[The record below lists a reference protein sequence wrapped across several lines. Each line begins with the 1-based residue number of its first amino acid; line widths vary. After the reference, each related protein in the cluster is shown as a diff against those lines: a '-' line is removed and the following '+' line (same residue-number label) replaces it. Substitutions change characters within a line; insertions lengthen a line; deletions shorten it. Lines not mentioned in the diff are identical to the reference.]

1 MEILLNIVIY
11 LPLFG
16 ALLLLVIRRD
26 QWVRWTSLI
35 ITTATFLLSIPLLL
49 NFDTSATG
57 AAQYLTI
64 GEPFLADWD
73 VKYMMGLDGLS
84 MLLFMLTTFMA
95 PIVVLSSWSSVTR
108 HVAGFYSMLLILQT
122 GSLGV
127 FAAFDLFMFYVF
139 FELTQ
144 IPMFFLIGIWGG
156 KDRIYATVKFFIYT
170 LVGWLVMLVALI
182 YVGYAA
188 GNMVNDGVFTTDWRL
203 ITSPEFQLGLVEQ
216 TWLFLAF
223 GFAFC
228 IKVPIFPFHSWL
240 PLAHTEAPTAG
251 SVVLAAIALKMGTYA
266 VLRYLIPLFP
276 NAAIAFAPLFAV
288 LGIIGIIYGAL
299 VAMVQKDVK
308 KLVAYSSISHLGF
321 VVLGMFAFN
330 TTGAQGAIIQM
341 VNHGLS
347 TGALFIIVG
356 MLYERR
362 HSRLIADFGGVA
374 KMMPVLTLMFMIAT
388 LASIGL
394 PGLNGF
400 VGEFLILVGSFNSGV
415 LGSYWY
421 AVFAAAGV
429 ILAAGYMLWMFQRV
443 MFGPIT
449 HDENKK
455 LTDINGREIGL
466 LVPIM
471 IFIVWIGIRPA
482 DFTRYSEAQVT
493 WLLEDTQTRADVIAE
508 NAHYA
513 DLPSWALKLYDVT
526 PQLASTLETGNDNMQ
541 VSGNTGSAGNN
552 TESFGDNDAIST
564 SDANRNDT
572 LEYTL

>member
-1 MEILLNIVIY
+1 MELLLNIVIY

-16 ALLLLVIRRD
+16 ALLLLVIRKD
-26 QWVRWTSLI
+26 EWVRWTSLF
-35 ITTATFLLSIPLLL
+35 ITSAAFVLSLPLLL
-49 NFDTSATG
+49 NFDISATG
-57 AAQYLTI
+57 SAQYLTVS
-64 GEPFLADWD
+64 EPLLGDWD

-95 PIVVLSSWSSVTR
+95 PIVVLSSWTSITK

-127 FAAFDLFMFYVF
+127 FAALDLFMFYIF

-170 LVGWLVMLVALI
+170 LVGWLLMLVALI
-182 YVGYAA
+182 YTGYAA

-203 ITSPEFQLGLVEQ
+203 LTDPAFQLGLVEQ

-276 NAAIAFAPLFAV
+276 NAAIAFAPMFAV
-288 LGIIGIIYGAL
+288 LGVIGIIYGAL
-299 VAMVQKDVK
+299 VAMVQRDVK

-356 MLYERR
+356 MIYERR
-362 HSRLIADFGGVA
+362 HTRMIADFGGIA
-374 KMMPVLTLMFMIAT
+374 KKMPVFTVMFMMAT

-400 VGEFLILVGSFNSGV
+400 VGEFLILVGTFQSET

-421 AVFAAAGV
+421 AIIGALGV
-429 ILAAGYMLWMFQRV
+429 ILAAAYMLWMFQRV

-449 HDENKK
+449 NKENEK
-455 LTDINGREIGL
+455 LTDINAREIGL

-471 IFIVWIGIRPA
+471 IFIVWIGIRPG
-482 DFTRYSEAQVT
+482 DFTKYSEAEVT
-493 WLLEDTQTRADVIAE
+493 HMIEDTQNRAEVIAQNASAE
-508 NAHYA
+508 NI
-513 DLPSWALKLYDVT
+513 PGWAAKLYDIT
-526 PQLASTLETGNDNMQ
+526 PQLASKT
-541 VSGNTGSAGNN
+541 
-552 TESFGDNDAIST
+552 DNDQKE
-564 SDANRNDT
+564 NE
-572 LEYTL
+572 L

>member
-1 MEILLNIVIY
+1 MELLLNIVIY

-16 ALLLLVIRRD
+16 ALLLLFIRRD
-26 QWVRWTSLI
+26 GWVRWTSFF
-35 ITTATFLLSIPLLL
+35 ITTATFLLSLPLLFQ
-49 NFDTSATG
+49 FDISITG
-57 AAQYLTI
+57 TAQYLTV
-64 GEPFLADWD
+64 GEPFLGDWD
-73 VKYMMGLDGLS
+73 VKYIVGLDGLS

-95 PIVVLSSWSSVTR
+95 PIVVLSSWSSITK

-127 FAAFDLFMFYVF
+127 FAALDLFMFYIF

-156 KDRIYATVKFFIYT
+156 EDRIYATVKFFIYT
-170 LVGWLVMLVALI
+170 LVGWLLMLVALI

-228 IKVPIFPFHSWL
+228 IKIPIFPFHSWL

-266 VLRYLIPLFP
+266 VLLYLIPLFP
-276 NAAIAFAPLFAV
+276 NAAIAFAPMFAV
-288 LGIIGIIYGAL
+288 LGVIGIIYGAL

-330 TTGAQGAIIQM
+330 TTAAQGAIIQM

-374 KMMPVLTLMFMIAT
+374 KMMPVLTVMFMIAT

-400 VGEFLILVGSFNSGV
+400 VGEFLILVGTFNSGV

-421 AVFAAAGV
+421 AVLAALGV

-443 MFGPIT
+443 MFGPVT

-455 LTDINGREIGL
+455 LTDINAREIAL

-471 IFIVWIGIRPA
+471 IFIVWIGIRPT
-482 DFTRYSEAQVT
+482 DFTRYSEAQVM
-493 WLLEDTQTRADVIAE
+493 WMLEDTQTRAEGIAQ
-508 NAHYA
+508 NAA
-513 DLPSWALKLYDVT
+513 SEKLPVWAERLYDVT
-526 PQLASTLETGNDNMQ
+526 PQLALETDKL
-541 VSGNTGSAGNN
+541 
-552 TESFGDNDAIST
+552 TEKPINIDQTRIEAFEYEST
-564 SDANRNDT
+564 MNR
-572 LEYTL
+572 EH

>member
-1 MEILLNIVIY
+1 MELLLNIVIY

-16 ALLLLVIRRD
+16 ALLLLFIRRD
-26 QWVRWTSLI
+26 EWVRWTSLLV
-35 ITTATFLLSIPLLL
+35 TTATFLLSLPLLFQ
-49 NFDTSATG
+49 FDISITG
-57 AAQYLTI
+57 TAQYMTV
-64 GEPFLADWD
+64 GEPFLGDWD

-95 PIVVLSSWSSVTR
+95 PIVVLSSWSSVTK
-108 HVAGFYSMLLILQT
+108 HVAGFFSMLLILQT

-127 FAAFDLFMFYVF
+127 FAALDLFMFYVF

-156 KDRIYATVKFFIYT
+156 EDRIYATVKFFIYT
-170 LVGWLVMLVALI
+170 LVGWLLMLVALI

-188 GNMVNDGVFTTDWRL
+188 GNMVNEGVFTTDWRL

-228 IKVPIFPFHSWL
+228 IKIPIFPFHSWL

-276 NAAIAFAPLFAV
+276 NAAIAFAPMFAV
-288 LGIIGIIYGAL
+288 LGVIGIIYGAL

-330 TTGAQGAIIQM
+330 TIAAQGAIIQM

-362 HSRLIADFGGVA
+362 HSRLISDFGGVA
-374 KMMPVLTLMFMIAT
+374 KMMPVLTVMFMIAT

-400 VGEFLILVGSFNSGV
+400 VGEFLILVGSFNSSV

-421 AVFAAAGV
+421 AVLAAVGV

-443 MFGPIT
+443 MFGSVT
-449 HDENKK
+449 HEENKK
-455 LTDINGREIGL
+455 LTDINAREIAL

-471 IFIVWIGIRPA
+471 ILIVWIGIRPT
-482 DFTRYSEAQVT
+482 DFTRFSEAQVT
-493 WLLEDTQTRADVIAE
+493 WMLEDTQNRADAIAQQ
-508 NAHYA
+508 AA
-513 DLPSWALKLYDVT
+513 SDKLPSWAEKLYDLT
-526 PQLASTLETGNDNMQ
+526 PHLASESDKLAA
-541 VSGNTGSAGNN
+541 GSDKNQEAINQTIK
-552 TESFGDNDAIST
+552 TEH
-564 SDANRNDT
+564 
-572 LEYTL
+572 

>member
-1 MEILLNIVIY
+1 MELLLNIVIY
-11 LPLFG
+11 LPLLG
-16 ALLLLVIRRD
+16 ALLLLFIRQD
-26 QWVRWTSLI
+26 DWVRWTSLLV
-35 ITTATFLLSIPLLL
+35 TTATFVLSIPLLL
-49 NFDTSATG
+49 QFDITSTG
-57 AAQYLTI
+57 TAQYLTV
-64 GEPFLADWD
+64 GEPFLGDWD
-73 VKYMMGLDGLS
+73 VKYMVGLDGLS

-95 PIVVLSSWSSVTR
+95 PIVVLSSWTSVR
-108 HVAGFYSMLLILQT
+108 KHVAGFYSMLLILQT

-127 FAAFDLFMFYVF
+127 FAALDLFMFYIF

-156 KDRIYATVKFFIYT
+156 EDRIYATVKFFIYT
-170 LVGWLVMLVALI
+170 LVGWLLMLVALI
-182 YVGYAA
+182 YVGFAA
-188 GNMVNDGVFTTDWRL
+188 GNMVNDGIFTTDWQL
-203 ITSPEFQLGLVEQ
+203 LTSPEFQLGLVEQ

-276 NAAIAFAPLFAV
+276 NAAIAFAPMFAV
-288 LGIIGIIYGAL
+288 LGVIGIIYGAL

-362 HSRLIADFGGVA
+362 HSRLISDFGGVA
-374 KMMPVLTLMFMIAT
+374 KMMPVLTVMFMIAT

-400 VGEFLILVGSFNSGV
+400 VGEFLILVGTFNSEV
-415 LGSYWY
+415 LGSPWY
-421 AVFAAAGV
+421 AVLAALGV
-429 ILAAGYMLWMFQRV
+429 ILAAAYMLWMFQRV
-443 MFGPIT
+443 MFGPVT
-449 HDENKK
+449 HEENKK
-455 LTDINGREIGL
+455 LTDINAREIGL

-471 IFIVWIGIRPA
+471 IFIVWIGIRPT

-493 WLLEDTQTRADVIAE
+493 WMLEDTQTRAETIAG
-508 NAHYA
+508 NAA
-513 DLPSWALKLYDVT
+513 GEQLPSWALKLYDVT
-526 PQLASTLETGNDNMQ
+526 PHMAASMEPVNETKATTTAK
-541 VSGNTGSAGNN
+541 SKE
-552 TESFGDNDAIST
+552 ES
-564 SDANRNDT
+564 
-572 LEYTL
+572 L

>member
-49 NFDTSATG
+49 NFDISATG
-57 AAQYLTI
+57 AAQYLTV
-64 GEPFLADWD
+64 GQPFLADWD

-84 MLLFMLTTFMA
+84 ILLFMLTTFMA

-127 FAAFDLFMFYVF
+127 FAAFDLFMFYIF

-156 KDRIYATVKFFIYT
+156 TDRIYATVKFFIYT
-170 LVGWLVMLVALI
+170 LVGWLLMLVALI

-223 GFAFC
+223 GLAFC

-421 AVFAAAGV
+421 AVFAAVGV

-455 LTDINGREIGL
+455 LIDINGREIGL

-471 IFIVWIGIRPA
+471 VFIVWIGIRPA

-508 NAHYA
+508 NAHHA

-526 PQLASTLETGNDNMQ
+526 PQLASTLEAGNDNRQ
-541 VSGNTGSAGNN
+541 ISGNTGSAGNN
-552 TESFGDNDAIST
+552 TESLIDNDAIGT
-564 SDANRNDT
+564 SDATRNDK
-572 LEYTL
+572 LE

>member
-1 MEILLNIVIY
+1 MELLLNIVIY

-16 ALLLLVIRRD
+16 ALLLLFIRQD
-26 QWVRWTSLI
+26 DWARWISLMV
-35 ITTATFLLSIPLLL
+35 TTVTFLFSLQLLFQFDLSS
-49 NFDTSATG
+49 TT
-57 AAQYLTI
+57 AQYLTV
-64 GEPFLADWD
+64 GEPFLGDWD
-73 VKYMMGLDGLS
+73 VKYMVGLDGLS
-84 MLLFMLTTFMA
+84 MMLFMLTTFMA
-95 PIVVLSSWSSVTR
+95 PIVVLSSWRAVTT

-127 FAAFDLFMFYVF
+127 FAALDLFMFYIF

-156 KDRIYATVKFFIYT
+156 ENRIYATLKFFIYT
-170 LVGWLVMLVALI
+170 LVGWLIMLVALL

-188 GNMVNDGVFTTDWRL
+188 GNVMNDGVFTTDWRL
-203 ITSPEFQLGLVEQ
+203 LTDRQFQLGLVEQ

-228 IKVPIFPFHSWL
+228 IKIPIFPFHSWL

-266 VLRYLIPLFP
+266 VLRFLIPLFP
-276 NAAIAFAPLFAV
+276 NAALAFAPLFAV
-288 LGIIGIIYGAL
+288 LAVIGIVYGAL

-330 TTGAQGAIIQM
+330 TMAAQGALIQM

-356 MLYERR
+356 MIYERR
-362 HSRLIADFGGVA
+362 HTRLISDFGGIA
-374 KMMPVLTLMFMIAT
+374 RMMPVLTVMFMIAT

-400 VGEFLILVGSFNSGV
+400 VGEFLILVGSFNSDV
-415 LGSYWY
+415 LGTQWY
-421 AVFAAAGV
+421 AVIAAIGV

-449 HDENKK
+449 HEENKK
-455 LTDINGREIGL
+455 LVDINTREIAL

-471 IFIVWIGIRPA
+471 LLIVWIGIRPVH
-482 DFTRYSEAQVT
+482 FTQYSEVGVENM
-493 WLLEDTQTRADVIAE
+493 LEDTRARAAIIAQ
-508 NAHYA
+508 NATHET
-513 DLPSWALKLYDVT
+513 LPNWAVRLYEVPLKVALNIEEQNKED
-526 PQLASTLETGNDNMQ
+526 
-541 VSGNTGSAGNN
+541 
-552 TESFGDNDAIST
+552 
-564 SDANRNDT
+564 
-572 LEYTL
+572 

>member
-1 MEILLNIVIY
+1 MELLLNIVIY

-16 ALLLLVIRRD
+16 ALLLLVIRQD
-26 QWVRWTSLI
+26 NWVRWTSLLV
-35 ITTATFLLSIPLLL
+35 TTATFVLSIPLLL
-49 NFDTSATG
+49 QFDISLTG
-57 AAQYLTI
+57 TAQYMTV
-64 GEPFLADWD
+64 GEPFLGDWD
-73 VKYMMGLDGLS
+73 VKYMVGLDGLS

-95 PIVVLSSWSSVTR
+95 PIVVLSSWSSIKK

-127 FAAFDLFMFYVF
+127 FAALDLFMFYIF

-156 KDRIYATVKFFIYT
+156 TDRIYATVKFFIYT
-170 LVGWLVMLVALI
+170 LVGWLLMLVALI
-182 YVGYAA
+182 YVGFAA

-203 ITSPEFQLGLVEQ
+203 LTSPEFQLGLVEQ

-228 IKVPIFPFHSWL
+228 IKIPIFPFHSWL

-276 NAAIAFAPLFAV
+276 NAAIAFAPMFAV
-288 LGIIGIIYGAL
+288 LGVIGIIYGAL

-362 HSRLIADFGGVA
+362 HSRMIADFGGIA
-374 KMMPVLTLMFMIAT
+374 KMMPVLTVMFMIAT

-400 VGEFLILVGSFNSGV
+400 VGEFLILVGSFNSEV

-421 AVFAAAGV
+421 AVLAAVGV

-449 HDENKK
+449 HEENKK
-455 LTDINGREIGL
+455 LTDINAREIGL
-466 LVPIM
+466 LIPIM
-471 IFIVWIGIRPA
+471 IFIVWIGIRPT
-482 DFTRYSEAQVT
+482 DFTKYSEAQVT
-493 WLLEDTQTRADVIAE
+493 WMLEDTQTRADAIAHQ
-508 NAHYA
+508 AHRA
-513 DLPSWALKLYDVT
+513 ELPSWAQKLYDVT
-526 PQLASTLETGNDNMQ
+526 PDLASVMDSDGREAVARDTG
-541 VSGNTGSAGNN
+541 AP
-552 TESFGDNDAIST
+552 
-564 SDANRNDT
+564 NRN
-572 LEYTL
+572 ENQE

>member
-1 MEILLNIVIY
+1 MELLLNIVIY

-16 ALLLLVIRRD
+16 ALLLLFIRRD
-26 QWVRWTSLI
+26 EWVRWTSLLV
-35 ITTATFLLSIPLLL
+35 TTATFLLSLPLLFQ
-49 NFDTSATG
+49 FDISITG
-57 AAQYLTI
+57 TAQYMTV
-64 GEPFLADWD
+64 GEPFLGDWD

-95 PIVVLSSWSSVTR
+95 PIVVLSSWSSVTK
-108 HVAGFYSMLLILQT
+108 HVAGFFSMLLILQT

-127 FAAFDLFMFYVF
+127 FAALDLLMFYVF

-156 KDRIYATVKFFIYT
+156 EDRIYATVKFFIYT
-170 LVGWLVMLVALI
+170 LVGWLLMLVALI

-188 GNMVNDGVFTTDWRL
+188 GNMVNEGVFTTDWRL

-228 IKVPIFPFHSWL
+228 IKIPIFPFHSWL

-276 NAAIAFAPLFAV
+276 NAAIAFAPMFAV
-288 LGIIGIIYGAL
+288 LGVIGIIYGAL

-330 TTGAQGAIIQM
+330 TIAAQGAIIQM

-362 HSRLIADFGGVA
+362 HSRLISDFGGVA
-374 KMMPVLTLMFMIAT
+374 KMMPVLTVMFMIAT

-400 VGEFLILVGSFNSGV
+400 VGEFLILVGSFNSSV

-421 AVFAAAGV
+421 AVLAAVGV

-443 MFGPIT
+443 MFGSVT
-449 HDENKK
+449 HEENKK
-455 LTDINGREIGL
+455 LTDINAREIAL

-471 IFIVWIGIRPA
+471 ILIVWIGIRPT
-482 DFTRYSEAQVT
+482 DFTRFSEAQVT
-493 WLLEDTQTRADVIAE
+493 WMLEDTQNRADAIAQQ
-508 NAHYA
+508 AA
-513 DLPSWALKLYDVT
+513 SDKLPSWAEKLYDLT
-526 PQLASTLETGNDNMQ
+526 PHLASESDKLAA
-541 VSGNTGSAGNN
+541 GSDKNQEAINQTIK
-552 TESFGDNDAIST
+552 TEH
-564 SDANRNDT
+564 
-572 LEYTL
+572 

>member
-1 MEILLNIVIY
+1 MELLLNIVIY

-16 ALLLLVIRRD
+16 ALLLLFIRQD
-26 QWVRWTSLI
+26 NWVRWTSLLV
-35 ITTATFLLSIPLLL
+35 TTATFVLSIPLLL
-49 NFDTSATG
+49 QFDITSTG
-57 AAQYLTI
+57 TAQYLTV
-64 GEPFLADWD
+64 GEPFMGDWD
-73 VKYMMGLDGLS
+73 VKYMVGLDGLS
-84 MLLFMLTTFMA
+84 VLLFMLTTFMA
-95 PIVVLSSWSSVTR
+95 PIVVLSSWTSVR
-108 HVAGFYSMLLILQT
+108 KHVAGFYSMLLILQT

-127 FAAFDLFMFYVF
+127 FAALDLFMFYIF

-156 KDRIYATVKFFIYT
+156 EDRIYATVKFFIYT
-170 LVGWLVMLVALI
+170 LVGWLLMLVALI
-182 YVGYAA
+182 YVGFAA
-188 GNMVNDGVFTTDWRL
+188 GNMVNDGIFTTDWRL

-216 TWLFLAF
+216 TWLFLTF

-266 VLRYLIPLFP
+266 ILRYLIPLFP
-276 NAAIAFAPLFAV
+276 NAAIAFAPMFAV
-288 LGIIGIIYGAL
+288 LGVIGIIYGAL

-330 TTGAQGAIIQM
+330 TIGAQGAIIQM

-362 HSRLIADFGGVA
+362 HSRLISDFGGVA
-374 KMMPVLTLMFMIAT
+374 KMMPVLTVMFMIAT

-400 VGEFLILVGSFNSGV
+400 VGEFLILVGTFNSDV
-415 LGSYWY
+415 LGSPWY
-421 AVFAAAGV
+421 AVLAAVGV

-449 HDENKK
+449 HEENKK
-455 LTDINGREIGL
+455 LTDINAREIGL

-471 IFIVWIGIRPA
+471 IFIVWIGIRPT

-493 WLLEDTQTRADVIAE
+493 WMLEDTQARADMIAGDAAGE
-508 NAHYA
+508 Q
-513 DLPSWALKLYDVT
+513 LPSWARKLYDVT
-526 PQLASTLETGNDNMQ
+526 PHMATAMDSDNETK
-541 VSGNTGSAGNN
+541 A
-552 TESFGDNDAIST
+552 TEESK
-564 SDANRNDT
+564 
-572 LEYTL
+572 

>member
-1 MEILLNIVIY
+1 MNLLLNIVIF

-16 ALLLLVIRRD
+16 ALLLLIIRREE
-26 QWVRWTSLI
+26 WARWAALVV
-35 ITTATFLLSIPLLL
+35 TTVTFLLSLPLMLQ
-49 NFDTSATG
+49 FDVSATG
-57 AAQYLTI
+57 LAQYMTV
-64 GEPFLADWD
+64 GEPFLSDWD
-73 VKYMMGLDGLS
+73 VKYIVGLDGLS
-84 MLLFMLTTFMA
+84 LLLFMLTTFMA
-95 PIVVLSSWSSVTR
+95 PLVVLSSWRSVTR

-127 FAAFDLFMFYVF
+127 FAALDLFMFYIF

-144 IPMFFLIGIWGG
+144 IPMFFLIGVWGG
-156 KDRIYATVKFFIYT
+156 KDRIHAAVKFFIYT
-170 LVGWLVMLVALI
+170 LVGWLLMLVALI
-182 YVGYAA
+182 YLGYTA

-203 ITSPEFQLGLVEQ
+203 LTDPAFELGLVEQ

-228 IKVPIFPFHSWL
+228 IKIPIFPFHSWL

-276 NAAIAFAPLFAV
+276 NAAIAFAPLFAI

-330 TTGAQGAIIQM
+330 TIGAQGAVIQM

-356 MLYERR
+356 MIYDRR
-362 HSRLIADFGGVA
+362 HTRMIADFGGIA
-374 KMMPVLTLMFMIAT
+374 KMMPVFTMMFMIAT

-400 VGEFLILVGSFNSGV
+400 VGEFLILVGAFNSGI

-421 AVFAAAGV
+421 AVVGAAGV
-429 ILAAGYMLWMFQRV
+429 ILAAAYMLWMFQRV
-443 MFGPIT
+443 MFGPVT
-449 HDENKK
+449 HEENKK
-455 LTDINGREIGL
+455 LTDINTREIGL
-466 LVPIM
+466 LLPIM
-471 IFIVWIGIRPA
+471 VLIVWIGIRPT
-482 DFTRYSEAQVT
+482 DFTKYSEAEVSY
-493 WLLEDTQTRADVIAE
+493 LLETTQNRATVIAE
-508 NAHYA
+508 NATGEK
-513 DLPSWALKLYDVT
+513 LPGWAVHLYDIT
-526 PQLASTLETGNDNMQ
+526 PRLASNIEQENR
-541 VSGNTGSAGNN
+541 N
-552 TESFGDNDAIST
+552 TEQENQED
-564 SDANRNDT
+564 
-572 LEYTL
+572 

>member
-1 MEILLNIVIY
+1 MELLLNIVIY

-16 ALLLLVIRRD
+16 ALLLIFIRQED
-26 QWVRWTSLI
+26 WVRWTSLL

-49 NFDTSATG
+49 QFDISAAG
-57 AAQYLTI
+57 KVQYLTV
-64 GEPFLADWD
+64 GEPFMGDWD
-73 VKYMMGLDGLS
+73 VKYMVGLDGLS

-95 PIVVLSSWSSVTR
+95 PIVVLSSWTTIR
-108 HVAGFYSMLLILQT
+108 NHVAGFYSMLLILQT

-127 FAAFDLFMFYVF
+127 FAAMDLFMFYIF

-156 KDRIYATVKFFIYT
+156 SDRIYATVKFFIYT
-170 LVGWLVMLVALI
+170 LVGWLLMLVALI

-188 GNMVNDGVFTTDWRL
+188 GYMVNDGVFTTDWRL
-203 ITSPEFQLGLVEQ
+203 ITSPEFQLDLVQQ
-216 TWLFLAF
+216 TWLFLSF

-276 NAAIAFAPLFAV
+276 NAAIAFAPMFAV
-288 LGIIGIIYGAL
+288 LGVIGIIYGAL

-321 VVLGMFAFN
+321 VVLGMFAFT

-362 HSRLIADFGGVA
+362 HSRMIADFGGIA
-374 KMMPVLTLMFMIAT
+374 KMMPVMTVMFMIAT

-400 VGEFLILVGSFNSGV
+400 VGEFLILVGSFNSDV
-415 LGSYWY
+415 LGSPWY
-421 AVFAAAGV
+421 AVIAALGV

-449 HDENKK
+449 HEENKK
-455 LTDINGREIGL
+455 LTDINAREIGL

-471 IFIVWIGIRPA
+471 IFIVWIGIRPT
-482 DFTRYSEAQVT
+482 DFTKYSEAQVE
-493 WLLEDTQTRADVIAE
+493 WMLEDTRARAEAIAS
-508 NAHYA
+508 NAA
-513 DLPSWALKLYDVT
+513 GEQLPAWAQKLYDVT
-526 PQLASTLETGNDNMQ
+526 PQLASIHEIVNKEDSRLSSATEPADGDGKINDKQ
-541 VSGNTGSAGNN
+541 EQS
-552 TESFGDNDAIST
+552 
-564 SDANRNDT
+564 
-572 LEYTL
+572 L

>member
-1 MEILLNIVIY
+1 MELLLNIVIY

-16 ALLLLVIRRD
+16 ALLLLVIR
-26 QWVRWTSLI
+26 QEEWVKWTSLLV
-35 ITTATFLLSIPLLL
+35 TTATFALSLPLLFQ
-49 NFDTSATG
+49 FDIT
-57 AAQYLTI
+57 AAGTVQYMTVS
-64 GEPFLADWD
+64 EPFLGDWD

-95 PIVVLSSWSSVTR
+95 PIVVLSAWRSVTK
-108 HVAGFYSMLLILQT
+108 HVAGFFSMLLILQT

-127 FAAFDLFMFYVF
+127 FAAMDLFMFYIF

-156 KDRIYATVKFFIYT
+156 SDRIYATVKFFIYT
-170 LVGWLVMLVALI
+170 LVGWLLMLVALI
-182 YVGYAA
+182 YLGYAA

-203 ITSPEFQLGLVEQ
+203 LTDPAFQLGLVEQ

-266 VLRYLIPLFP
+266 VMRFLIPLFP
-276 NAAIAFAPLFAV
+276 NAAIAFAPMFAV
-288 LGIIGIIYGAL
+288 LGVIGIIYGAL
-299 VAMVQKDVK
+299 VAMVQKDIK

-362 HSRLIADFGGVA
+362 HTRMIADFGGIA
-374 KMMPVLTLMFMIAT
+374 TKMPVFTVMFMMAT

-400 VGEFLILVGSFNSGV
+400 VGEFLILVGAFSSDV

-421 AVFAAAGV
+421 AVIGALGV
-429 ILAAGYMLWMFQRV
+429 ILAAAYMLWMFQRV

-449 HDENKK
+449 NEANNN
-455 LTDINGREIGL
+455 LTDINAREIAV
-466 LVPIM
+466 LVPLM
-471 IFIVWIGIRPA
+471 IFIVWIGIRPG
-482 DFTRYSEAQVT
+482 DFTKYSEVEVT
-493 WLLEDTQTRADVIAE
+493 RLLDDTRERAELVAR
-508 NAHYA
+508 NATQS
-513 DLPSWALKLYDVT
+513 DLPGWAQHLYDVT
-526 PQLASTLETGNDNMQ
+526 PQYAVILEEEKKEVTQ
-541 VSGNTGSAGNN
+541 
-552 TESFGDNDAIST
+552 
-564 SDANRNDT
+564 
-572 LEYTL
+572 

>member
-1 MEILLNIVIY
+1 MELLLNIVIY

-16 ALLLLVIRRD
+16 ALLLIFIRQED
-26 QWVRWTSLI
+26 WVRWTSLL
-35 ITTATFLLSIPLLL
+35 ITTITFVLSIPLLL
-49 NFDTSATG
+49 QFDISATG
-57 AAQYLTI
+57 TVQYLTV
-64 GEPFLADWD
+64 GEPFLGDWD
-73 VKYMMGLDGLS
+73 VKYMVGLDGLS

-95 PIVVLSSWSSVTR
+95 PIVVLSSWTTIR
-108 HVAGFYSMLLILQT
+108 NHVAGFYSMLLILQT

-127 FAAFDLFMFYVF
+127 FAAMDLFMFYIF

-156 KDRIYATVKFFIYT
+156 SDRIYATVKFFIYT
-170 LVGWLVMLVALI
+170 LVGWLLMLVALI
-182 YVGYAA
+182 YVGFAA
-188 GNMVNDGVFTTDWRL
+188 GNMVNEGIFTTDWRL

-276 NAAIAFAPLFAV
+276 NAAIAFAPMFAV
-288 LGIIGIIYGAL
+288 LGVIGIIYGAL

-321 VVLGMFAFN
+321 VVLGMFAFT

-362 HSRLIADFGGVA
+362 HSRMIADFGGIA
-374 KMMPVLTLMFMIAT
+374 KMMPVMTVMFMIAT

-400 VGEFLILVGSFNSGV
+400 VGEFLILVGSFQSDV

-421 AVFAAAGV
+421 AVIAALGV

-443 MFGPIT
+443 MFGPVT
-449 HDENKK
+449 HEENKK
-455 LTDINGREIGL
+455 LTDINAREIGL

-471 IFIVWIGIRPA
+471 IFIIWIGIRPT
-482 DFTRYSEAQVT
+482 DFTKYSEAQVS
-493 WLLEDTQTRADVIAE
+493 WMLEDTQRRAEIIAA
-508 NAHYA
+508 NAA
-513 DLPSWALKLYDVT
+513 DEQLPSWAQKLYDVT
-526 PQLASTLETGNDNMQ
+526 PQLASVRETGKN
-541 VSGNTGSAGNN
+541 
-552 TESFGDNDAIST
+552 E
-564 SDANRNDT
+564 ANRHRIIREPATGNANPNEN
-572 LEYTL
+572 LEENL